1 MYLHPI
7 QVGEVKNMLKKSI
20 ISLSLLVL
28 LNACGATAPALLAT
42 STGAYSEYKVMSVL
56 KTGVDFTLSLANL
69 PTTNDIV
76 LSRITG
82 YECKVSRI
90 IEQGIEYVCQDVK
103 VHPPENGQTN
113 IDKKKEK

>member
-1 MYLHPI
+1 M
-7 QVGEVKNMLKKSI
+7 
-20 ISLSLLVL
+20 
-28 LNACGATAPALLAT
+28 
-42 STGAYSEYKVMSVL
+42 
-56 KTGVDFTLSLANL
+56 
-69 PTTNDIV
+69 V

-90 IEQGIEYVCQDVK
+90 IEKGIEYVCQDVK